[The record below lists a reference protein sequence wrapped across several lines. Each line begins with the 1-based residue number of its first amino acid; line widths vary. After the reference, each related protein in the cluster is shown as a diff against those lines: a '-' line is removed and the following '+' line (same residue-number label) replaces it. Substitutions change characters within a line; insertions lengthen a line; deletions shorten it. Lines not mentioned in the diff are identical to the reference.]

1 MPRREAA
8 DLGGN
13 VKKSEDKE
21 AGIELDLKLEVLP
34 RDSLIGLVRLYS
46 RLLMDVDGFWFLSM
60 KDRAGN
66 EEAIACDN
74 WVWGKV
80 VKKMLDD
87 LARLVGVEGRDVVD
101 FMTVIQATPLH
112 YVVEEKMEAQN
123 RNQATLTVT
132 YCPTLAAL
140 EKEDAGRDILH
151 CRLACSVTRATHAK
165 LFNPAMEVKCLT
177 MPPRRDKQGIFCRWE
192 YKIR

>member
-1 MPRREAA
+1 MPGREDTA
-8 DLGGN
+8 LGSD
-13 VKKSEDKE
+13 VKNSEDKE

-34 RDSLIGLVRLYS
+34 RDSLIGMVRLYS
-46 RLLMDVDGFWFLSM
+46 RLMMDIDGFWFLSM
-60 KDRAGN
+60 KDRVGN
-66 EEAIACDN
+66 EEDVACDN

-80 VKKMLDD
+80 VKNMLDD
-87 LARLVGVEGRDVVD
+87 LAKLVGVVGRDVVD

-177 MPPRRDKQGIFCRWE
+177 MPPRRNKQGIFCRWE

>member
-1 MPRREAA
+1 MPGREDTA
-8 DLGGN
+8 LGSD
-13 VKKSEDKE
+13 VKNSEDKE

-34 RDSLIGLVRLYS
+34 RDSLIGMVRLYS
-46 RLLMDVDGFWFLSM
+46 RLMMDIDGFWFLSM
-60 KDRAGN
+60 KDRVGN
-66 EEAIACDN
+66 EEAVACDN

-87 LARLVGVEGRDVVD
+87 LAKLVGVEGRDVVD

-123 RNQATLTVT
+123 RNQATITVT

-177 MPPRRDKQGIFCRWE
+177 MPPRRNKQGIFCRWE

>member
-1 MPRREAA
+1 MPGREDTDMGGDVKNSENGEATINISLELE
-8 DLGGN
+8 DLQ
-13 VKKSEDKE
+13 
-21 AGIELDLKLEVLP
+21 

-46 RLLMDVDGFWFLSM
+46 RLMMDIDGFWFLSM
-60 KDRAGN
+60 KDRVGN

-87 LARLVGVEGRDVVD
+87 LAKLIGVQGRDVAD

-112 YVVEEKMEAQN
+112 YVVEEKMEAHDRN
-123 RNQATLTVT
+123 RATLTVT

-140 EKEDAGRDILH
+140 EKEDAGRDTLH
-151 CRLACSVTRATHAK
+151 CKLACSVTRATHAK